1 MSISKRKRRQKKKN
15 IGKRHGVLRCVDK
28 WCSAMCLEVDAS
40 LQTIITPGFPSI
52 LLGGA
57 ATQPLQPPIQR
68 ACGGASRCRRF
79 SVCLHKRA
87 PRFGRLER
95 APNGSGARPEVAT
108 PCALWSTSSSSS
120 TACTE
125 GWHSSH
131 SRRRE
136 GAWAL
141 DDRPGC
147 VRARFVFAVSSARL
161 GKSPERGA
169 SKSSQR
175 AFSAGSR
182 GI

>member
-1 MSISKRKRRQKKKN
+1 M
-15 IGKRHGVLRCVDK
+15 VLGDVFGSGRFVADNYHS
-28 WCSAMCLEVDAS
+28 W
-40 LQTIITPGFPSI
+40 FPKHSS
-52 LLGGA
+52 GWGCHPATA
-57 ATQPLQPPIQR
+57 ATHTASVRGCVQVSALLRLPPQTR
-68 ACGGASRCRRF
+68 VLG
-79 SVCLHKRA
+79 LYHKRA